1 MQCKQTMSQD
11 PINHFYVQE
20 RIGEKNGC
28 FFNYWSAKGGWWG
41 GVRWGEVGGG
51 GEGREKEHFKVLKFI
66 IEGD

>member
-1 MQCKQTMSQD
+1 MD
-11 PINHFYVQE
+11 VFLI
-20 RIGEKNGC
+20 IGLWKVVGEVG
-28 FFNYWSAKGGWWG
+28 WG